1 MRDIFV
7 ISAGLTVLLLTGC
20 GGSDNAPTPQPV
32 AAKTA
37 EAKTSQAIPQDV
49 RKLVV
54 AIIPDPPTADG
65 CIKALVSGS
74 HQASYRWEVN
84 GQEVAGQSANVLC
97 EGFRRGD
104 DVKVIV
110 SAGKAGGSGSVKIA
124 NAPPRITEV
133 AVNSDGIARH
143 AALEIRPTVI
153 DVDGDPIELRYQWY
167 VNNEADSFLSGTTLP
182 ADRYERGDAVR
193 FTIVASDGTTDSK
206 LYQSETLAVANA
218 PPRIE
223 STPPQKFEAL
233 EYSYQVKASDPDG
246 DSLSWRL
253 DKAPQGMTINPASGL
268 INWPLTG
275 VKAGVYPM
283 KIVVSDPA
291 GAEAFQ
297 EFDLTLGAPK

>member
-1 MRDIFV
+1 MF
-7 ISAGLTVLLLTGC
+7 LLAGC
-20 GGSDNAPTPQPV
+20 GESDNAPVPQPAV
-32 AAKTA
+32 KASTA
-37 EAKTSQAIPQDV
+37 TTGQVIPRDV

-65 CIKALVSGS
+65 CIKALVSGTR
-74 HQASYRWEVN
+74 QASYRWEVN
-84 GQEVAGQSANVLC
+84 NQELAGQSANVLC

-104 DVKVIV
+104 EVKVIV
-110 SAGKAGGSGSVKIA
+110 SDGKASGSGSVTIA

-133 AVNSDGIARH
+133 AVNSDGIAKH
-143 AALEIRPTVI
+143 ADLEIKPTVI
-153 DVDGDPIELRYQWY
+153 DVDGDSIELRYQWY
-167 VNNEADSFLSGTTLP
+167 VNNEADPFLNGNTLP
-182 ADRYERGDAVR
+182 ADRYERGDTVR

-206 LYQSETLAVANA
+206 LYQSETLKVSNA

-233 EYSYQVKASDPDG
+233 EYSYQVKANDPDG
-246 DSLSWRL
+246 DSLIWRL

-275 VKAGVYPM
+275 VKPGAYPM
-283 KIVVSDPA
+283 KIVVGDPG

-297 EFDLTLGAPK
+297 EFTLTLGAPK